1 MPKRRNSSEEPVVA
15 KGANEDILI
24 FRALVDAMNE
34 GFGVVDRDSC
44 FTYVNRHFHE
54 MLGYTQSEMV
64 GRALTDFVDAGNRET
79 LLENVRMRT
88 TGGSSQYELEWLT
101 KDGRNIP
108 TIVSGAPLF
117 DEEDKH
123 IGSYAVITD
132 ISRIREAED
141 ERRKSEEKYRLL
153 AENSLQGLTII
164 QGDKYVYV
172 NPAFGR
178 MVGYSPIE
186 ILEMPGRV
194 AWNIIHEE
202 DQSYLLEL
210 ADRRRRGEEIEMPY
224 RYRLVHSNG
233 DVKYV
238 EAFSSRVEYEGR
250 DALQVLIIDITERH
264 LAETELRESEER
276 LRRLIDTSPDA
287 ITVSDIEGNFTMA
300 SLRTAAIHGYDSPEE
315 MLGMSAF
322 ELFHEDEQEK
332 AAENL
337 RLVLSDG
344 SVRNVETILKRKD
357 GTSFPAELSVS
368 LVSDAEGAPA
378 ALIGVTHDITE
389 RKRREIQLIES
400 QAMLKLVMNTIPSYV
415 FWKNTESE
423 YIGCNQNFAIVSGV
437 GTPDKIVG
445 KTDYDL
451 LWSKEEAARFQQDD
465 REILKSDIPV
475 YRRVEKQ
482 IQADGIYRWIEIS
495 KVPLHDAEGA
505 SIGILG
511 TYEDITE
518 RVKAEES
525 IRKSEERYRMLAER
539 SLQGITIITDD
550 GFVYVNKAYADIV
563 GRGVEEL
570 MKMTLE
576 KVESLYHPVDLEEL
590 KRIRGTRR
598 PDTSRPPRHE
608 YRLLRPDG
616 SVRWVEAFSSGIDYE
631 GGIAMQT
638 VALDITER
646 RKAEKEVQT
655 AKDRALLYLDL
666 MCHDLRNQM
675 QVILNSATLLRSAT
689 DDTVRNNFLEVIRR
703 SVQRA
708 SRLIGEVQETE
719 QLLTVPLVEKRLD
732 TALRSCTQAI
742 EGRSDTEFESLIGVD
757 DARVMAD
764 EFLELLLSNILI
776 NAVEHNKDAE
786 IKKVWVTLESAADH
800 YVVSIADN
808 GPGLSRTRKEELFD
822 MARRFGGVGLHQAS
836 QIAEKYGG
844 RIEVEDRVD
853 GKPIEGAK
861 FKVWIPR
868 AIPSSPE

>member
-1 MPKRRNSSEEPVVA
+1 MPDKKASSEEPVVA
-15 KGANEDILI
+15 EGTNEDILI

-34 GFGVVDRDSC
+34 GFGVADRGSC

-54 MLGYTQSEMV
+54 MLGYSQSEMV
-64 GRALTDFVDAGNRET
+64 GRALTDFVDERNRQI

-88 TGGSSQYELEWLT
+88 TGGSSQYELEWSS

-108 TIVSGAPLF
+108 TIVSGAPLID
-117 DEEDKH
+117 DEGNH

-132 ISRIREAED
+132 ISRIREAEE

-164 QGDKYVYV
+164 QDEKYVYV

-178 MVGYSPIE
+178 MVGHTPKE
-186 ILEMPGRV
+186 VLDMPGTI
-194 AWNIIHEE
+194 AWDIIHPE
-202 DQSYLLEL
+202 DQPYLLEL
-210 ADRRRRGEEIEMPY
+210 AEKRREGEEIPMPY
-224 RYRLVHSNG
+224 TYRLLSRNG
-233 DVKYV
+233 DTKYV

-264 LAETELRESEER
+264 LAEIELRESEER

-287 ITVSDIEGNFTMA
+287 ITVSDLEGNFTMA
-300 SLRTAAIHGYDSPEE
+300 SMRTAAIHGFSSPDE
-315 MLGMSAF
+315 MVGMSAF
-322 ELFHEDEQEK
+322 DLFHEDERER

-337 RLVLSDG
+337 MRVLSDG
-344 SVRNVETILKRKD
+344 VVRNVETVLLRKD

-368 LVSDAEGAPA
+368 LVRDADGEPTAT
-378 ALIGVTHDITE
+378 IGVTHDTTD
-389 RKRREIQLIES
+389 RKRRESELRES
-400 QAMLKLVMNTIPSYV
+400 RTMLQLVMNTIPSYV
-415 FWKNTESE
+415 FWKNTEHE

-437 GTPDKIVG
+437 GSPEKVVG
-445 KTDYDL
+445 MTDLDL
-451 LWSKEEAARFQQDD
+451 PWTKEEAARFQEDD
-465 REILKSDIPV
+465 RLIMESDTPI

-482 IQADGIYRWIEIS
+482 LQTDGSHTWIEIS
-495 KVPLHDAEGA
+495 KVPLHDAEGTT
-505 SIGILG
+505 IGLLG
-511 TYEDITE
+511 TYEDISE
-518 RVKAEES
+518 RVEAEES
-525 IRKSEERYRMLAER
+525 IRKSEEKYRLLAER
-539 SLQGITIITDD
+539 SLQGLTIITDD
-550 GFVYVNKAYADIV
+550 GFAYVNKAFSEIV
-563 GRGVEEL
+563 GRAVVEL
-570 MKMTLE
+570 MKMSLE
-576 KVESLYHPVDLEEL
+576 KLEGLYHPTDLAEL
-590 KRIRGTRR
+590 KRIREERKAGT
-598 PDTSRPPRHE
+598 PGPPRHE
-608 YRLLRPDG
+608 YRLRRPDG
-616 SVRWVEAFSSGIDYE
+616 SVRWVEAFSSGIQYE
-631 GGIAMQT
+631 GETAMQT

-675 QVILNSATLLRSAT
+675 QVILNSATLLR
-689 DDTVRNNFLEVIRR
+689 
-703 SVQRA
+703 VQRA

-732 TALRSCTQAI
+732 TALRSCTLAI
-742 EGRSDTEFESLIGVD
+742 EGRSDTEFESWIAVDNALIQ
-757 DARVMAD
+757 AD

-786 IKKVWVTLESAADH
+786 TKKVWVTLESTEEH

-844 RIEVEDRVD
+844 RIEVEDRVS
-853 GKPIEGAK
+853 GKPGEGAK

-868 AIPSSPE
+868 AIPSRPE